1 MIKSIQL
8 ICILSFVFLNTL
20 FTYSQNASKQKL
32 DNAIKQNVINEG
44 SKEKQ
49 IKKSIDSLLLEINA
63 TKQDTNKI
71 KLYLKVCDLCEITD
85 NIKYSEPIFK
95 LTDKLLPTSKDSI
108 TIKRLIQW
116 RYEALI
122 FQRIFYQRNND
133 LSKTEENLYKQHLEK
148 ALKYKDYQGYAYTVR
163 ELSEYYFKQGKMLK
177 RINCLEEGYDNLS
190 KLKYYRGVSIMLIQ
204 MAFFYAETKDTT
216 AALNNINKAIE
227 NEKLIKDASRNN
239 RGYVIRGNLYRDL
252 GQYSKALN
260 AYDGALTGY
269 KTAKDNHSL
278 ADVYRQIGYLYQNKK
293 DYIKAID
300 NFEIGEKIAQSSNDI
315 GLLVQFLIG
324 KGDALA
330 SLERYEEAIKEH
342 KWLWDKI
349 ALKFGETDHTTIV
362 FFGSHLAKDYVLAK
376 QFGNAKKIL
385 DVISPITTVAVEK
398 SNIENLAYRTDSA
411 LGNYKDA
418 LLHYHN
424 FIQEQ
429 IKLNDAEVAK
439 AGVQRQYKTDIEKQ
453 KAIQEKENAI
463 ANEEKKKQS
472 IILFSIIGIL
482 FLLMLFAGFIYK
494 SLQKTK
500 YANTIIAQQKHIV
513 EEKQKEIIES
523 ITYAKRLQEAIL
535 PPQEFIDKHIPN
547 NFILYKPKDL
557 VAGDFYW
564 AEKINDLF
572 FIAAADSTGHGVPG
586 AMVSVV
592 CSNALNRTIKEFN
605 QTETGKILDKTR
617 ELVLETFE
625 KSTSEV
631 KDGMDISLLCINSK
645 NRSIFWS
652 GANNPLW
659 YIQDNVLKEIKAD
672 KQPIGKTEYPKPF
685 TSHQI
690 EYKENTKFY
699 LFTDGFADQFG
710 GPNGK
715 KFKYKKFSDLLL
727 KHSNLLQNEQS
738 LIIEKAFTEWKGDL
752 EQIDDVCII
761 GIKI

>member
-8 ICILSFVFLNTL
+8 ICILSFVFFNTL

-49 IKKSIDSLLLEINA
+49 IKKSIDSILLEINA

-177 RINCLEEGYDNLS
+177 RINCLEEGYEILNNV
-190 KLKYYRGVSIMLIQ
+190 KYYKGVSIMLIQ

-293 DYIKAID
+293 DYVKAID

-330 SLERYEEAIKEH
+330 SLERYEDAIKEH

-535 PPQEFIDKHIPN
+535 PPQEFIDKYIPN